1 MAKASKNGWANK
13 LMQYVSNFL
22 PYNSETIIDDINEL
36 NSKYRH
42 FYNAGSRR
50 DDLLASHSVSK
61 HTASDDVAAGTF
73 SSEDKYHNYMYA
85 NIDSDKAK
93 RLLDYRI
100 MSAYSEVA
108 EALDE
113 ICDEAIYKDED
124 DQIVQLLFKNS
135 EYGGVVV
142 NELSS
147 EFQKFVH
154 YFDLENNGWEYFRR
168 LLVDGELMFEHI
180 IHEKHANEGIL
191 GIIDVP
197 TELVDPIYDNV
208 QNMLIKGYILRRP
221 VFNPKTN
228 TVEKFDYIP
237 FDKNQITY
245 INSGIWNE
253 DKTMRV
259 PFIENCRRSY
269 RQLTMMEDSVV
280 VHRLVRSP
288 QRLMFNVDV
297 GNMAPPKAE
306 AYLRKLMHNFWSRKT
321 YDAHQGSPVNAFD
334 PQSML
339 DSFWFAKRAGSE
351 GSSVQ
356 TLDGG
361 PTLSDLDDLMYFVK
375 KLYKSLRV
383 PTNRLEPDSSY
394 EDSATIL
401 REELKFA
408 RFIIRLQRQFA
419 AGIKSSFITHLKL
432 KKLWEKYEL
441 KEHHFDVKF
450 NPPSSF
456 YTLREQQILDLKQN
470 NFGNMSQSEFIS
482 TTFSMKKYLDWSD
495 IEIKQNREWLKKDA
509 ALQFE
514 IAQISTAGPNWRDG
528 ITTGAEGE
536 PGAEAPMGG
545 ITGGSALPPPG
556 GDMTGSEPPDF
567 GGAAD
572 APASGGDPA
581 PVDTEGGGSELP
593 PA

>member
-1 MAKASKNGWANK
+1 MAQSSKNGWANK

-22 PYNSETIIDDINEL
+22 PYSSETLIDDISEL
-36 NSKYRH
+36 NPKYKH
-42 FYNAGSRR
+42 FYNSGTKR
-50 DDLLASHSVSK
+50 DELLAKHSITRQTS
-61 HTASDDVAAGTF
+61 SDEAPGGQFAV
-73 SSEDKYHNYMYA
+73 EQKYHNYMYA
-85 NIDSDKAK
+85 NVDSDKSK

-113 ICDEAIYKDED
+113 ICDEVIYKDED
-124 DQIVQLLFKNS
+124 DQIIQLIFKNS
-135 EYGGVVV
+135 EYGGVVIS
-142 NELSS
+142 ELHN
-147 EFQKFVH
+147 EFQKFVN
-154 YFDLENNGWEYFRR
+154 YFDFENNGWEYFRR
-168 LLVDGELMFEHI
+168 LLVDGELMFEHV
-180 IHEKHANEGIL
+180 IHQKHPEEGIL

-208 QNMLIKGYILRRP
+208 QNMLIKGYLLRRP
-221 VFNPKTN
+221 IFNPKTN

-259 PFIENCRRSY
+259 PFIENCRRAY

-288 QRLMFNVDV
+288 ARLMFNVDV
-297 GNMAPPKAE
+297 GNMSPPKAE

-321 YDAHQGSPVNAFD
+321 FDKHQGSPVNAFD

-339 DSFWFAKRAGSE
+339 DSYWFAKRSGSE

-361 PTLSDLDDLMYFVK
+361 PTLSDLDDLIYFVK

-383 PTNRLEPDSSY
+383 PTNRLEPDSTY
-394 EDSATIL
+394 EDSAVIL

-408 RFIIRLQRQFA
+408 RFIIRLQRQVA
-419 AGIKSSFITHLKL
+419 VGIKNSFVTHLKL
-432 KKLWEKYEL
+432 KKLWDKYKL

-495 IEIKQNREWLKKDA
+495 VEIKQNREWLKKDA

-514 IAQISTAGPNWRDG
+514 ISQIASAGPNWRDAM
-528 ITTGAEGE
+528 TGEADPVGGE
-536 PGAEAPMGG
+536 MPGGG
-545 ITGGSALPPPG
+545 MAGGSALPAGDPGAPP
-556 GDMTGSEPPDF
+556 EF
-567 GGAAD
+567 GGEADVPPVDD
-572 APASGGDPA
+572 APAPA
-581 PVDTEGGGSELP
+581 DTGAESGGSELP
-593 PA
+593 A

>member
-1 MAKASKNGWANK
+1 MAQSSKNGWANK

-22 PYNSETIIDDINEL
+22 PYSSETLIDDISEL
-36 NSKYRH
+36 NPKYSH
-42 FYNAGSRR
+42 FYNSGTKR
-50 DDLLASHSVSK
+50 DELLAKHSITRQTS
-61 HTASDDVAAGTF
+61 SDEATGGQFAV
-73 SSEDKYHNYMYA
+73 EQKYHNYMYA
-85 NIDSDKAK
+85 NVDTDKSK

-113 ICDEAIYKDED
+113 ICDEVIYKDED
-124 DQIVQLLFKNS
+124 DQIIQLIFKNS
-135 EYGGVVV
+135 EYGGVVIS
-142 NELSS
+142 ELHN
-147 EFQKFVH
+147 EFQKFVN
-154 YFDLENNGWEYFRR
+154 YFDFENNGWEYFRR
-168 LLVDGELMFEHI
+168 LLVDGELMFEHV
-180 IHEKHANEGIL
+180 IHQKHPQEGIL

-208 QNMLIKGYILRRP
+208 QNMLIKGYLLRRP
-221 VFNPKTN
+221 IFNPKTN

-321 YDAHQGSPVNAFD
+321 FDKHQGSPVNAFD

-339 DSFWFAKRAGSE
+339 DSYWFAKRSGSE
-351 GSSVQ
+351 GTSVQ

-383 PTNRLEPDSSY
+383 PTNRLEPDSTY
-394 EDSATIL
+394 EDSAVIL

-408 RFIIRLQRQFA
+408 RFIIRLQRQVA
-419 AGIKSSFITHLKL
+419 VGVKNSFVTHLKL
-432 KKLWEKYEL
+432 KKLWDKYNL

-495 IEIKQNREWLKKDA
+495 VEIKQNREWLKKDA

-514 IAQISTAGPNWRDG
+514 ISQIASAGPNWRDAM
-528 ITTGAEGE
+528 TGAAE
-536 PGAEAPMGG
+536 P
-545 ITGGSALPPPG
+545 TGGEMPG
-556 GDMTGSEPPDF
+556 GGMPGGSSLPAVSPDTPPEF
-567 GGAAD
+567 GGEAD
-572 APASGGDPA
+572 LPAGDTSASPA
-581 PVDTEGGGSELP
+581 DTGADSGGSELP
-593 PA
+593 AS

>member
-1 MAKASKNGWANK
+1 MAKSSKNGWANK

-22 PYNSETIIDDINEL
+22 PYNSETLIDDISEL
-36 NSKYRH
+36 NPKYRH
-42 FYNAGSRR
+42 FYAAGTRR
-50 DDLLASHSVSK
+50 DELLAKHSISK
-61 HTASDDVAAGTF
+61 HTDNDEVPLGSF
-73 SSEDKYHNYMYA
+73 SAEQKYHNYMYA
-85 NIDSDKAK
+85 NIDVDKAK

-113 ICDEAIYKDED
+113 ICDEVIYKDED
-124 DQIVQLLFKNS
+124 DQIMQLLFKNS

-142 NELSS
+142 TELNN
-147 EFQKFVH
+147 EFQKFVN

-168 LLVDGELMFEHI
+168 LLVDGELIFEHI
-180 IHEKHANEGIL
+180 IHQKHPEEGIL

-197 TELVDPIYDNV
+197 TELLDPIYDNV
-208 QNMLIKGYILRRP
+208 QNMLIKGYLLRRP
-221 VFNPKTN
+221 IFNPKTN

-245 INSGIWNE
+245 IHSGIWNE

-321 YDAHQGSPVNAFD
+321 YDAHQTSPVNAFD

-356 TLDGG
+356 TLEGG
-361 PTLSDLDDLMYFVK
+361 PTLAQLDDLLYFVK

-383 PTNRLEPDSSY
+383 PTNRLEPDSTY

-419 AGIKSSFITHLKL
+419 AGVKNSFVTHLKL
-432 KKLWEKYEL
+432 KKLWDKYDL
-441 KEHHFDVKF
+441 KEHHFDIKF

-456 YTLREQQILDLKQN
+456 YTLREQQIFQLKQD
-470 NFGNMSQSEFIS
+470 NFANMSGSEFIS

-495 IEIKQNREWLKKDA
+495 IEVKQNREWLKKDA

-514 IAQISTAGPNWRDG
+514 LAQIAAAGPNWRDATAEG
-528 ITTGAEGE
+528 AGGEGAE
-536 PGAEAPMGG
+536 PMGG
-545 ITGGSALPPPG
+545 GMPGGGSALPA
-556 GDMTGSEPPDF
+556 GDMTGEAPPDF

-572 APASGGDPA
+572 APMGGEGAPA
-581 PVDTEGGGSELP
+581 PVDSEGGQSQLP
-593 PA
+593 ET

>member
-1 MAKASKNGWANK
+1 MAQSSKNGWANK

-22 PYNSETIIDDINEL
+22 PYSSETLIDDIAEL
-36 NSKYRH
+36 NPKYKH
-42 FYNAGSRR
+42 FYSAGTRR
-50 DDLLASHSVSK
+50 DELLAQHSISK
-61 HTASDDVAAGTF
+61 NTANDDAAGGQF
-73 SSEDKYHNYMYA
+73 SAEQKYHNYMYA
-85 NIDSDKAK
+85 NVDTDKSK
-93 RLLDYRI
+93 RLLDYRV

-113 ICDEAIYKDED
+113 ICDEVIYKDED
-124 DQIVQLLFKNS
+124 DQILQLMFKNS
-135 EYGGVVV
+135 EYGGVVI
-142 NELSS
+142 NELYS
-147 EFQKFVH
+147 EFQKFVN
-154 YFDLENNGWEYFRR
+154 YFDFENNGWEYFRR
-168 LLVDGELMFEHI
+168 LLVDGELMFEHV
-180 IHEKHANEGIL
+180 IHQKHPEEGIL

-208 QNMLIKGYILRRP
+208 QNMLIKGYLLRRP
-221 VFNPKTN
+221 IFNPKTN

-259 PFIENCRRSY
+259 PFIENCRRAY

-321 YDAHQGSPVNAFD
+321 FDKHQGSPVNAFD

-339 DSFWFAKRAGSE
+339 DSYWFAKRAGSE

-383 PTNRLEPDSSY
+383 PTNRLEPDASY

-408 RFIIRLQRQFA
+408 RFIIRLQRQVA
-419 AGIKSSFITHLKL
+419 AGIKNSFVTHLKL
-432 KKLWEKYEL
+432 KKLWKRYNL
-441 KEHHFDVKF
+441 KEHHFDIKF

-514 IAQISTAGPNWRDG
+514 INQIASAGPNWRDG
-528 ITTGAEGE
+528 MEASAEGE
-536 PGAEAPMGG
+536 MAPGGMPGG
-545 ITGGSALPPPG
+545 GGTALPPG
-556 GDMTGSEPPDF
+556 GDTGDIPPDF
-567 GGAAD
+567 GGEAEVPAGDAEPTSTDAD
-572 APASGGDPA
+572 S
-581 PVDTEGGGSELP
+581 GGSELP
-593 PA
+593 QV

>member
-1 MAKASKNGWANK
+1 MAQSSKNGWAGK
-13 LMQYVSNFL
+13 LMRYVSNFL
-22 PYNSETIIDDINEL
+22 PYNSETLIDDISEL
-36 NSKYRH
+36 NPKYRH
-42 FYNAGSRR
+42 FYETGTRR
-50 DDLLASHSVSK
+50 DELLAGYSVSK
-61 HTASDDVAAGTF
+61 HTSDDDVPLGDF
-73 SSEDKYHNYMYA
+73 SAEGKYHNYMYA
-85 NIDSDKAK
+85 NIDSDKSK

-113 ICDEAIYKDED
+113 ICDEVIYKDED
-124 DQIVQLLFKNS
+124 DEIVQLLFKNS

-142 NELSS
+142 NELHK

-154 YFDLENNGWEYFRR
+154 YFNFENNGWEYFRR
-168 LLVDGELMFEHI
+168 LLVDGEIIFEHV
-180 IHEKHANEGIL
+180 IHEKHTEEGIL

-221 VFNPKTN
+221 IFNPKTN

-245 INSGIWNE
+245 IHSGIWNE

-339 DSFWFAKRAGSE
+339 DSYWFAKRAGSD

-383 PTNRLEPDSSY
+383 PTNRLEPESTY

-419 AGIKSSFITHLKL
+419 NGIKNSFITHLKL
-432 KKLWEKYEL
+432 KKLWDKYDL
-441 KEHHFDVKF
+441 KEHHFEIKF

-456 YTLREQQILDLKQN
+456 YTLREQQILDLKQG
-470 NFGNMSQSEFIS
+470 NFGTMSQSEFIS

-495 IEIKQNREWLKKDA
+495 VEVKQNREWLKKDA

-514 IAQISTAGPNWRDG
+514 IAQIASMGPNWRDAAAQ
-528 ITTGAEGE
+528 GAEGE
-536 PGAEAPMGG
+536 EPPPMGG
-545 ITGGSALPPPG
+545 GMGGGTSLPPPG
-556 GDMTGSEPPDF
+556 DIGGGEPPPF
-567 GGAAD
+567 GGEAD
-572 APASGGDPA
+572 APAEGGGAA
-581 PVDTEGGGSELP
+581 PVDTDTGGTELP